1 MQKKITSGIII
12 IVMLALMV
20 SIPFIGLI
28 LPQTL
33 IDELGIMTIFGGMG
47 IVLIILIIVLI
58 FINKLGKIKAN
69 VTHKV
74 KPKVKKEPRIRPVKE
89 NKSKTKKEVIPKI
102 DPKTKRK
109 EIIQELKIAERQFL
123 KNKIDKQTFDSISKT
138 NNSELIKLEAIIDSK
153 RKVDLTPVQIK
164 RLDSVTQDKKKVLKD
179 LLEQKQRKV
188 HELQIT
194 EKSFYKRK
202 IDDLTFKKISS
213 EIKSEMI
220 SIEGKIKTI
229 QQSSKID
236 QIKAELKKG
245 ALEVTKQR
253 GKTEKRKTENELREE
268 DLFEQ
273 IDDMVGGLKR

>member
-1 MQKKITSGIII
+1 M
-12 IVMLALMV
+12 
-20 SIPFIGLI
+20 
-28 LPQTL
+28 
-33 IDELGIMTIFGGMG
+33 
-47 IVLIILIIVLI
+47 
-58 FINKLGKIKAN
+58 
-69 VTHKV
+69 
-74 KPKVKKEPRIRPVKE
+74 
-89 NKSKTKKEVIPKI
+89 
-102 DPKTKRK
+102 
-109 EIIQELKIAERQFL
+109 
-123 KNKIDKQTFDSISKT
+123 
-138 NNSELIKLEAIIDSK
+138 
-153 RKVDLTPVQIK
+153 
-164 RLDSVTQDKKKVLKD
+164 TQDKKKVLKD